1 MIHPVISD
9 TVCPYS
15 GGRRYY
21 SLNDYCKE
29 IFKEKV
35 YRLSLSGGMSCP
47 NRDEHSQPEDA
58 HSVVREA
65 PVILLRMQ
73 HSPFRFSSRMPRRGL
88 QPRRIAINLL
98 LIFNPTPT
106 PMLRSPILRSSTLR
120 RSNRKKLLHYRLE
133 QEAIVFHLTS
143 LTCFHP

>member
-47 NRDEHSQPEDA
+47 NRDGTLATGGCAFCSEGGSGDFAADA
-58 HSVVREA
+58 A
-65 PVILLRMQ
+65 L
-73 HSPFRFSSRMPRRGL
+73 RFSSRMPRRGL
-88 QPRRIAINLL
+88 QPRRIVINLL